1 MGIIR
6 FDSVLFVSVKED
18 KKLSASLPSER
29 REVTMRYSGHYPS
42 RDKPRQFPRSSI
54 NAFSVVIKALQLSW
68 WNEPCRSYILGSNEK
83 TTLRTVSKHDCYLL
97 QIGKSPKPRNYPISL
112 KQTLPQTHGG
122 GWRQPIQIQ
131 SSHFKRKAFAA
142 RQMALSSV
150 AFRRITKPRPT
161 FLCTVS
167 SFLYNDNPR
176 KKESYFESGSLIYI
190 SPWLEMITNKRIL
203 KYLSISSLFKVDYV
217 TPQFHNFWQF
227 C

>member
-6 FDSVLFVSVKED
+6 FDSDLFVSVKED

-68 WNEPCRSYILGSNEK
+68 WNEPCRSYIVGSNEK

-131 SSHFKRKAFAA
+131 AVALRGKPSLHARWLCLRLLFAESQNLGQLSFVLCLVSYITTIPEKRNPILNRGAWFIFLLDW
-142 RQMALSSV
+142 RWL
-150 AFRRITKPRPT
+150 RI
-161 FLCTVS
+161 
-167 SFLYNDNPR
+167 
-176 KKESYFESGSLIYI
+176 
-190 SPWLEMITNKRIL
+190 NK
-203 KYLSISSLFKVDYV
+203 F
-217 TPQFHNFWQF
+217 
-227 C
+227 